1 MRIDDVR
8 LRHVT
13 GRMPFDGDFWEE
25 RLIRPVD
32 LYPSFR
38 AQGAEFLPKDGDDAY
53 RIETYFVEILTDAGV
68 IGIGGPITREQAY
81 LIDVDLRRYLVGAD
95 PLANE
100 LIWDTLYR
108 ASVHGRKGINM
119 LAISAIDCALWDLK
133 GRYFEAALRFRP
145 MPAHSATRSSRVARP
160 SERAS
165 SSGRAMEPPSGFSA
179 MVRPMDAMESRRTCS
194 LSAPCARRSAT
205 TST

>member
-13 GRMPFDGDFWEE
+13 GRMPFDGEFWEE

-38 AQGAEFLPKDGDDAY
+38 AQGPEILPKDSDGAY
-53 RIETYFVEILTDAGV
+53 RIETYFVEIRTDEGV
-68 IGIGGPITREQAY
+68 IGIGGPIPREQAY

-108 ASVHGRKGINM
+108 GVGPRPQGR
-119 LAISAIDCALWDLK
+119 
-133 GRYFEAALRFRP
+133 
-145 MPAHSATRSSRVARP
+145 
-160 SERAS
+160 
-165 SSGRAMEPPSGFSA
+165 
-179 MVRPMDAMESRRTCS
+179 RR
-194 LSAPCARRSAT
+194 
-205 TST
+205 